1 MEMKFQKITVPGVN
15 VPLKV
20 AGGHFATNHTHTNYY
35 IDLTTIKSRL
45 SEAGEAAAVLARN
58 YLCGVVVDTIVC
70 LEGTEVI
77 GTLLAEELKKGGLLS
92 MNAHKTIY
100 VIKPEYNSNSQIIF
114 KENYHFMLEGKHV
127 LLLTG
132 NVTTGL
138 TVNKG
143 VEGIQYY
150 GGLVQCICAV
160 FSAADQINKIPVC
173 SVYGTRDLPD
183 YRFADYRNCPICQ
196 AGKKLDG
203 LVNPYGYSK
212 L

>member
-1 MEMKFQKITVPGVN
+1 MEMKFQKITAPGVS

-20 AGGHFATNHTHTNYY
+20 AGGHFATNHTHINYY
-35 IDLTTIKSRL
+35 IDLTTVKSRV
-45 SEAGEAAAVLARN
+45 SEAREAADVLARN
-58 YLCGVVVDTIVC
+58 YLTGMVIDTIVC

-77 GTLLAEELKKGGLLS
+77 GALLAEELTKSGLLS
-92 MNAHKTIY
+92 MNAHKIIY

-114 KENYHFMLEGKHV
+114 KENYHPMLEGKHV
-127 LLLTG
+127 LILTG

-143 VEGIQYY
+143 IEGIQYY
-150 GGLVQCICAV
+150 GGIIQCICAV
-160 FSAADQINKIPVC
+160 FTAVDAIDGIPVRA
-173 SVYGTRDLPD
+173 VYGMRELPD
-183 YRFADYRNCPICQ
+183 YQFADYRNCPICK

>member
-1 MEMKFQKITVPGVN
+1 MEMKFQKITAPGIS

-20 AGGHFATNHTHTNYY
+20 AAGHFATNHTHTNYY
-35 IDLTTIKSRL
+35 IDLTTMKSRI

-77 GTLLAEELKKGGLLS
+77 GTMLADELTRSGLLS
-92 MNAHKTIY
+92 TNAHKTVY

-114 KENYHFMLEGKHV
+114 KENYHFMLEGKYV
-127 LLLTG
+127 VILTG

-143 VEGIQYY
+143 IEGIQYY
-150 GGLVQCICAV
+150 GGIVQCICSV
-160 FSAADQINKIPVC
+160 FSAVEEVNGIRVH
-173 SVYGTRDLPD
+173 SVYGMTDLPD
-183 YRFADYRNCPICQ
+183 YRFADYRSCPVCQ
-196 AGKKLDG
+196 AGRKLDG
-203 LVNPYGYSK
+203 LINSYGYSK